1 MTNPLDGLR
10 VIDLSGEMGA
20 LCGRVL
26 ADLGADVILVEPPG
40 GSVARAAPPLAPD
53 GTSLSFAFRNA
64 GKRGITLD
72 ICTPDGRADLH
83 RLLDTADVW
92 IESHAPGVLAQRG
105 LDPAAVLAAHPSLVL
120 TSITDFGQSG
130 PHCGYLGTDL
140 IGYAMG
146 GMLYRAGAPQRPPV
160 VAPGQQAYDTAAV
173 TAACATM
180 AALLQRRQ
188 TGNGQWLDISVQE
201 ATSNLAD
208 WSVPLYSVMGFY
220 GHREGAGMYP
230 VYRCADG
237 WVRLIVLTA
246 KHWRALRAWM
256 GEPPELQDPIYD
268 EFLQRLLNRQTIEPV
283 IQGFFAP
290 WKKEDA
296 ARDAQAHGIP
306 ATPVLQP
313 AEVIDNAH
321 TRARGTFVDVAL
333 PSGQCVRMPSGFY
346 EWNGARL
353 GPRRPAPRVG
363 EHDAAVA
370 AELAGAPVT
379 AHSASKTGS
388 LMLRQAQHE
397 RELPHLARNSAHPE
411 LVEGRAE
418 FHVQGAAERPAAPF
432 AGLRVI
438 DFGIGVAGVEVGRLL
453 AEHGA
458 HVIKVES
465 SRAADFIRQVIP
477 GPMNPPFA
485 SSNRS
490 KLSFGVNLKSPV
502 GVELARRLVRTADV
516 VIENSAT
523 GVMER
528 LGLGYADLQR
538 VNPRV
543 IMFSTQMLGS
553 AGPWKTWSGYG
564 PNAHAVSGLQYLWNY
579 PEDRDKP
586 EGSTN
591 IHPDHL
597 VGRLGALAV
606 GAALWRR
613 ERDGVGAHI
622 QVAQFEALI
631 QLLGDLFMQESLVP
645 GSVQP
650 RGNRSDRGAPW
661 GVYPCAGEDEWCAVT
676 VRSDAEWRAL
686 CAAMG
691 SPAWACAAAYDTVDG
706 RRDGEDAIDAALGAW
721 TREQAPFELMH
732 ALQAHGVPAAV
743 VEHPVHQVSDP
754 HLQAR
759 AFFYRLDQV
768 GLGPVTV
775 EGTPFRGSRLPAAR
789 IESAPLLGQHTRAVC
804 RTELG
809 MSDAE
814 IDALFA
820 DGVLEE
826 PVSGPS

>member
-1 MTNPLDGLR
+1 
-10 VIDLSGEMGA
+10 
-20 LCGRVL
+20 
-26 ADLGADVILVEPPG
+26 
-40 GSVARAAPPLAPD
+40 
-53 GTSLSFAFRNA
+53 
-64 GKRGITLD
+64 
-72 ICTPDGRADLH
+72 
-83 RLLDTADVW
+83 
-92 IESHAPGVLAQRG
+92 
-105 LDPAAVLAAHPSLVL
+105 
-120 TSITDFGQSG
+120 
-130 PHCGYLGTDL
+130 
-140 IGYAMG
+140 
-146 GMLYRAGAPQRPPV
+146 
-160 VAPGQQAYDTAAV
+160 
-173 TAACATM
+173 
-180 AALLQRRQ
+180 
-188 TGNGQWLDISVQE
+188 VQE

-220 GHREGAGMYP
+220 SHREGAGMYP

-237 WVRLIVLTA
+237 WVRLIIIGL

-256 GEPPELQDPIYD
+256 GEPPELQDPTYD
-268 EFLQRLLNRQTIEPV
+268 DFLQRVFGRQTIEPV
-283 IQGFFAP
+283 VQRFFAP
-290 WKKEDA
+290 WNKEDV
-296 ARDAQAHGIP
+296 AREAQARGIP

-313 AEVIDNAH
+313 AEVIANAH
-321 TRARGTFVDVAL
+321 TRARGTFVDMDMA
-333 PSGQCVRMPSGFY
+333 SGQRVRMPSGFY
-346 EWNGARL
+346 EWNGVRL
-353 GPRRPAPRVG
+353 GPRRAAPHIG
-363 EHDAAVA
+363 EHDAAVVAEVARMA
-370 AELAGAPVT
+370 AHG
-379 AHSASKTGS
+379 ASKTGS

-397 RELPHLARNSAHPE
+397 REQPRLVRNSAHPE

-418 FHVQGAAERPAAPF
+418 LLVQQAAERIAAPF

-465 SRAADFIRQVIP
+465 NRAADFIRQVIP

-490 KLSFGVNLKSPV
+490 KLSFGVNLKSAA
-502 GVELARRLVRTADV
+502 GVELARRLVCTADV

-553 AGPWKTWSGYG
+553 AGPWKSWSGYG

-606 GAALWRR
+606 GAAVWRR
-613 ERDGVGAHI
+613 DRDGVGAHI

-631 QLLGDLFMQESLVP
+631 QFLGDLFMQESLAP

-661 GVYPCAGEDEWCAVT
+661 GVYPCAGEDEWCAIS

-686 CAAMG
+686 CVAMG

-706 RRDGEDAIDAALGAW
+706 RRQAYDAIDAALAAW
-721 TREQAPFELMH
+721 TREQGPFELMH
-732 ALQAHGVPAAV
+732 TLQGHGVPAAA
-743 VEHPVHQVSDP
+743 VEHPAHQISDP

-759 AFFYRLDQV
+759 SFFYKLDQV

-775 EGTPFRGSRLPAAR
+775 EGTPFRGSRLPLAR

-804 RTELG
+804 RSELG
-809 MSDAE
+809 MSEAE

-826 PVSGPS
+826 PPSM

>member
-1 MTNPLDGLR
+1 MTNPLDGIR
-10 VIDLSGEMGA
+10 VIDMADEKGA

-40 GSVARAAPPLAPD
+40 GSAARKAPPLAPD

-64 GKRGITLD
+64 GKRSVVAD
-72 ICTPDGRADLH
+72 ILTAGGRADLD
-83 RLLDTADVW
+83 RLLATADVW
-92 IESHAPGVLAQRG
+92 VESCAPGHLAQQG
-105 LDPAAVLAAHPSLVL
+105 LDPVAVLAAHPSLVL

-130 PHCGYLGTDL
+130 PHAGFLGSDL

-146 GMLYRAGAPQRPPV
+146 GMLYRAGAAHRPPI

-180 AALLQRRQ
+180 TALLQRRR
-188 TGNGQWLDISVQE
+188 TGLGQWLDISVQE
-201 ATSNLAD
+201 ATANIAD

-220 GHREGAGMYP
+220 THREGAGMYP

-268 EFLQRLLNRQTIEPV
+268 EFLQRLMNRPAIEPV

-290 WKKEDA
+290 QKKIDA
-296 ARDAQAHGIP
+296 AAAAQEHGIP
-306 ATPVLQP
+306 ATPVLEP
-313 AEVIDNAH
+313 GEAIDNPHA
-321 TRARGTFVDVAL
+321 RARGTFVDMEL
-333 PSGQCVRMPSGFY
+333 IPGRRVRVPSGFY
-346 EWNGARL
+346 EWDGVRV
-353 GPRRPAPRVG
+353 GPRRPAPNVG
-363 EHDAAVA
+363 EHAAEVAHASAAAPPAAGARAAAAV
-370 AELAGAPVT
+370 
-379 AHSASKTGS
+379 
-388 LMLRQAQHE
+388 
-397 RELPHLARNSAHPE
+397 
-411 LVEGRAE
+411 
-418 FHVQGAAERPAAPF
+418 APF
-432 AGLRVI
+432 AGVRVI

-490 KLSFGVNLKSPV
+490 KLSFGVNLKSAA
-502 GVELARRLVRTADV
+502 GVELARQLVRTADV
-516 VIENSAT
+516 VIENSAS
-523 GVMER
+523 GVMDR
-528 LGLGYADLQR
+528 LGLGYADLQGI
-538 VNPRV
+538 NPRV

-553 AGPWKTWSGYG
+553 AGPWSRWSGYG
-564 PNAHAVSGLQYLWNY
+564 PNAHTVSGLQYLWNY

-613 ERDGVGAHI
+613 ERDGAGAHI

-661 GVYPCAGEDEWCAVT
+661 GVYPCAGEDEWCAIT

-691 SPAWACAAAYDTVDG
+691 SPGWACAPAYDTVDG
-706 RRDGEDAIDAALGAW
+706 RRGGHDAIDAALGAW
-721 TREQAPFELMH
+721 TGEQAPFELMH

-743 VEHPVHQVSDP
+743 VEHPAHQVSDP

-759 AFFYRLDQV
+759 GFFYRLDQV
-768 GLGPVTV
+768 GLGPVTL

-814 IDALFA
+814 IDVLFA

-826 PVSGPS
+826 PAGT